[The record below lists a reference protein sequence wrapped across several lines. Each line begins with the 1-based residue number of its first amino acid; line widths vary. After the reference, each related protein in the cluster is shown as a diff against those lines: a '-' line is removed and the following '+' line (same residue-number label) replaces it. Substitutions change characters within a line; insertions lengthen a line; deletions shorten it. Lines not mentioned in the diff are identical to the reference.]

1 MSDTGPVCSCGT
13 ATVENPCPRHSDE
26 PVTLVGVSE
35 PQPNRRIELKLEA
48 VLNAVGYHTV
58 RFDGVVAI
66 CDQSARVVNT
76 VNLLGQLL
84 VQADDL
90 IEDMRPYL
98 PDNLAGQENV
108 TPERQERLRLIW
120 HDLMQWGNPP
130 KIEMPEKKTS
140 RKVRKKP

>member
-13 ATVENPCPRHSDE
+13 ASAANPCPKHPDVDQE
-26 PVTLVGVSE
+26 ALYHP
-35 PQPNRRIELKLEA
+35 PNRRIELKLET

-58 RFDGVVAI
+58 RFDGIVAI
-66 CDQSARVVNT
+66 CDQPARLVNT

-90 IEDMRPYL
+90 IEAMRPYL
-98 PDNLAGQENV
+98 PENLADQENV
-108 TPERQERLRLIW
+108 SPERQERLRLIW

-130 KIEMPEKKTS
+130 KIEMPEKKG
-140 RKVRKKP
+140 RKKKP